1 MEKPVETVLGA
12 LVVPECS
19 PVHQEPPHEAVWRSL
34 LATYQKEQGK
44 PPSAHTA
51 YKLYEEARF
60 IANQGTLVTRKAQQR
75 HLRARLRMPNSLV
88 DDYMRVIDETCLAS
102 PHRQVWRRRPDASTM
117 DTFINKTLAL
127 QVKRALK
134 RNIPKGRYG
143 RGDVNKTNAIG
154 TTAKIVRFTSG
165 DIVGRVGEILGKL
178 WGQRTYPPW
187 KGRRTQCTYV
197 DVVPQNPRKNFV
209 TVMCRGESVVEP
221 IGKHQK
227 LQTPSHF
234 IVINF
239 PINER

>member
-34 LATYQKEQGK
+34 VATYQKEQGK

-134 RNIPKGRYG
+134 RNIPKGKLRATAKVACTLKYFNRMWYG

-187 KGRRTQCTYV
+187 KGRRRPMHIRGRGPPK
-197 DVVPQNPRKNFV
+197 PQ
-209 TVMCRGESVVEP
+209 E
-221 IGKHQK
+221 K
-227 LQTPSHF
+227 LRDGHVSRR
-234 IVINF
+234 ISG
-239 PINER
+239 